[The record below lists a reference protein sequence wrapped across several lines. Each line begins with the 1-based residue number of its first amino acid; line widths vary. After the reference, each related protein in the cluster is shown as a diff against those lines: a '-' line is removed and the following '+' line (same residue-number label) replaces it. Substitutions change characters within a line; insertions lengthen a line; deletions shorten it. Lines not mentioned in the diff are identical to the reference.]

1 MNKIEKSSFTI
12 VSNGY
17 ADGPSQ
23 ALRDYLVKHNATS
36 VITVAHPL
44 VAGGD
49 NSHIISTYVNSS
61 LIQKRIRLLN
71 KPPYTYV
78 FDSFIPFR
86 LKRDTVWF
94 GFNNLACLRGLL
106 RKKLGRSQQ
115 VVYWAVDFVPNR
127 FGKGFATW
135 IYNAVDRYVCTH
147 ADMRVELT
155 QEALDART
163 QYLKLDSQTSSTAIV
178 IPMGAWLA
186 RTPKVAQDSF
196 QKKKIVYMGHI
207 VERQGVAH
215 VIRAMSILIK
225 SDPEITLDIVGGG
238 PDETEMKQLAIELEL
253 IDHISFRGFVDDH
266 KDVERFLS
274 EASIGVAPYTK
285 ISSNFTLTSDPGKV
299 KAYLGA
305 SLPIVLTDV
314 PPIAK
319 QLESRGV
326 ALLVDDTPESIAAA
340 IERYLKSEKLWDSA
354 RRSSAEMAKDYDWD
368 SILATKLRN
377 MDLE

>member
-1 MNKIEKSSFTI
+1 
-12 VSNGY
+12 
-17 ADGPSQ
+17 
-23 ALRDYLVKHNATS
+23 
-36 VITVAHPL
+36 
-44 VAGGD
+44 
-49 NSHIISTYVNSS
+49 
-61 LIQKRIRLLN
+61 
-71 KPPYTYV
+71 
-78 FDSFIPFR
+78 
-86 LKRDTVWF
+86 
-94 GFNNLACLRGLL
+94 
-106 RKKLGRSQQ
+106 
-115 VVYWAVDFVPNR
+115 
-127 FGKGFATW
+127 
-135 IYNAVDRYVCTH
+135 
-147 ADMRVELT
+147 
-155 QEALDART
+155 
-163 QYLKLDSQTSSTAIV
+163 
-178 IPMGAWLA
+178 
-186 RTPKVAQDSF
+186 
-196 QKKKIVYMGHI
+196 MGHI